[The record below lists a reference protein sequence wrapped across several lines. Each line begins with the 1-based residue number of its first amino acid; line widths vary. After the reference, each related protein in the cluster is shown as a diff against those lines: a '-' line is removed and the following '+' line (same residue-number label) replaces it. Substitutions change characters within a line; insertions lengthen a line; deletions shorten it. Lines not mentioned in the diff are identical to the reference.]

1 MIEFMTVIT
10 EFVNATLNLY
20 LIYHFFSCF
29 YKKKYGTAFTLIMF
43 LASDILFTFSL
54 LFLKGSIIMY
64 IPAVITAIM
73 IAVLYECTMLQK
85 VIYTAIIFGIIGA
98 IEMIVALILT
108 TAFSLSFE
116 AGKQGV
122 LYIVGMILSKFVVF
136 LIILFIRL
144 KNHSPLVNQYKRNF
158 FGTFLFPLSTFIVMV
173 LQHRIF
179 LSFPSQSQ
187 YMYYAVLIAYTLL
200 FLANIIVFD
209 FIDSL
214 YKNTIDESKFAAAE
228 EIIANQT
235 IQYQALIDHN
245 RDIIKLQHDNKN
257 FCIGLISDLEKGN
270 IKASIDK
277 LKRVND
283 VYLDKSLFYGNI
295 IYSLLEIKRQAA
307 NAKNIDISFE
317 NQNLDQIT
325 IPSTDLAIIIGNALD
340 NAIEECERINST
352 EKKHINLMVSL
363 KNDTVIIIINNPVS
377 ENIDVS
383 SLATKKSDLDH
394 HGFGVISMRQV
405 AAKYNGEVV
414 FSCEGGTFT
423 ASIIMNNISSRNE

>member
-108 TAFSLSFE
+108 TAFSLSFDGAKE
-116 AGKQGV
+116 GL
-122 LYIVGMILSKFVVF
+122 LYIIGMLLSKFIVF

-173 LQHRIF
+173 LHHRIF

-363 KNDTVIIIINNPVS
+363 KNDTVIIIIKNPVS

>member
-29 YKKKYGTAFTLIMF
+29 YKKKYGTAFALIMF
-43 LASDILFTFSL
+43 LTADVIFTLSL
-54 LFLKGSIIMY
+54 LFLKGNIIMY
-64 IPAVITAIM
+64 IPAVITALM
-73 IAVLYECTMLQK
+73 IAVLYDCTMLQR

-98 IEMIVALILT
+98 IEMIVALVMT
-108 TAFSLSFE
+108 TALSLDFDGAKE
-116 AGKQGV
+116 GL
-122 LYIVGMILSKFVVF
+122 LYIIGMLLSKFIVF

-144 KNHSPLVNQYKRNF
+144 KKHSPLVNQYKKNY
-158 FGTFLFPLSTFIVMV
+158 FGTFLFPLSTFIIMT

-179 LSFPSQSQ
+179 LSLPDQNQ

-214 YKNTIDESKFAAAE
+214 YNNTIAESKVAVTE
-228 EIIANQT
+228 ELIANQT

-270 IKASIDK
+270 IEASIDK

-283 VYLDKSLFYGNI
+283 VYLDKSIFYGNI
-295 IYSLLEIKRQAA
+295 IYSLLEIKRKTA

-317 NQNLDQIT
+317 NHNLDRIVV
-325 IPSTDLAIIIGNALD
+325 PSTDLAIIIGNALD
-340 NAIEECERINST
+340 NAIEECERIGGT

-363 KNDTVIIIINNPVS
+363 KNNTVIIIVKNPVLK
-377 ENIDVS
+377 NVDVS
-383 SLATKKSDLDH
+383 SLATKKADSDH
-394 HGFGVISMRQV
+394 HGFGIISMKQV
-405 AAKYNGEVV
+405 AAKYNGYIV
-414 FSCEGGTFT
+414 FRCEDGIFT
-423 ASIIMNNISSRNE
+423 ASIFMNNISSRNE